1 MAQDQ
6 HKHSIVDQFTKQ
18 AMPFSTMPG
27 HAHAL
32 EIMIEMAGAACD
44 DTVLD
49 IACGPG
55 LVACAFAEK
64 VGQVTGIDLTP
75 AMIERARELQQE
87 KGLTNMR
94 WVVDDVTSLPFAD
107 GSFSI
112 VLTRYSFHHFLNPK
126 AVLAEMWRV
135 CRTGGTIMVVDVAL
149 PPEKRDA
156 YNRVEKL
163 RDPSHTSALTPEELL
178 EHAGSLKLK
187 DIKMQWYKVE
197 MELEAQIR
205 ASFPNPGDDEKIREL
220 VRGDLGK
227 DNLGVAAHWIGK
239 EIHFAYPVL
248 ILTGKKKD

>member
-1 MAQDQ
+1 MTPDQ
-6 HKHSIVDQFTKQ
+6 HKDAIVGQFTKQ
-18 AMPFSTMPG
+18 AIPFSNMPG

-32 EIMIEMAGAACD
+32 DLMIEMAGAAPD

-64 VGQVTGIDLTP
+64 VGQVTGVDLTP

-94 WVVDDVTSLPFAD
+94 WLVDDVTSLSFTD

-112 VLTRYSFHHFLNPK
+112 VLTRYSFHHFLDPG
-126 AVLAEMWRV
+126 AVFVEMRRV
-135 CRTGGTIMVVDVAL
+135 CQTGGTIMVVDVAL

-156 YNRVEKL
+156 YNYVEKL
-163 RDPSHTSALTPEELL
+163 RDPSHTSALTPDELMQL
-178 EHAGSLKLK
+178 ASKFKLK
-187 DIKMQWYKVE
+187 DIKTQWYKVE

-205 ASFPNPGDDEKIREL
+205 ASFPHPGDDDKMRQIFH
-220 VRGDLGK
+220 GDIGKDDLGV
-227 DNLGVAAHWIGK
+227 GAHWVGG
-239 EIHFAYPVL
+239 EIHFAYPIM
-248 ILTGKKKD
+248 ILAGMK